1 MDAVWVLVSAA
12 VGIGFVHTLIGIDHT
27 LPFVVLGK
35 ARGWSLR
42 RTLWITGL
50 CGGGHVASSVL
61 LGGAGIGIAI
71 FATGLDTGE
80 GHHWMSGRV
89 GAFET
94 IEAVRGDL
102 AAWALVAFGL
112 TYAGWSLAR
121 RRRQQRHVHAHA
133 GGLVHAHEHPEA
145 AGDPGTRASLPAS
158 GGIVQAHAHH
168 SAAAH
173 EHPMSPAA
181 GVAGLTAWSLFV
193 IFVLGPCEPLIPI
206 LMVPAFQVGLWA
218 VIPVTVAFGVT
229 TIATMAAI
237 VAIAYRG
244 LQFVRFPRLQTY
256 AHTLSGLAIAVSGL
270 ALMLFAI

>member
-1 MDAVWVLVSAA
+1 MDTVWVLVSAA
-12 VGIGFVHTLIGIDHT
+12 VGIGFVHTLVGIDHT

-61 LGGAGIGIAI
+61 LGGAGIGLAI
-71 FATGLDTGE
+71 FATGLDLQE
-80 GHHWMSGRV
+80 GHHWMEGRV
-89 GAFET
+89 GVFES

-133 GGLVHAHEHPEA
+133 GGLVHSHEPPGAGGHEHSNA
-145 AGDPGTRASLPAS
+145 
-158 GGIVQAHAHH
+158 
-168 SAAAH
+168 
-173 EHPMSPAA
+173 PAA

-218 VIPVTVAFGVT
+218 VVPVTLAFGVT
-229 TIATMAAI
+229 TIATMAGV
-237 VAIAYRG
+237 VALAYRG
-244 LQFVRFPRLQTY
+244 LEFVRFRRLR
-256 AHTLSGLAIAVSGL
+256 AHVHTLSGLAIASSGL
-270 ALMLFAI
+270 AILLFAV

>member
-61 LGGAGIGIAI
+61 LGGAGIGLAI
-71 FATGLDTGE
+71 FATGLDLQE
-80 GHHWMSGRV
+80 GHHWMEGRV
-89 GAFET
+89 GVFES

-112 TYAGWSLAR
+112 TYAAWSLAR
-121 RRRQQRHVHAHA
+121 RRRQQRHVHEHA
-133 GGLVHAHEHPEA
+133 SGLVHAHRHPEA
-145 AGDPGTRASLPAS
+145 GS
-158 GGIVQAHAHH
+158 
-168 SAAAH
+168 H
-173 EHPMSPAA
+173 EHSSGPA
-181 GVAGLTAWSLFV
+181 GSIAGLTAWSLFV

-218 VIPVTVAFGVT
+218 VVPVTVAFGVT
-229 TIATMAAI
+229 TMATMAGV
-237 VAIAYRG
+237 VALAYRG
-244 LQFVRFPRLQTY
+244 LQFVRFPHLRAQ
-256 AHTLSGLAIAVSGL
+256 AHTLSGLAIAASGL
-270 ALMLFAI
+270 AMMLFAI

>member
-1 MDAVWVLVSAA
+1 MDTVWVLVSAA

-42 RTLWITGL
+42 RTLWVTGL

-61 LGGAGIGIAI
+61 LGGAGIGLAI
-71 FATGLDTGE
+71 FASGLDLQE
-80 GHHWMSGRV
+80 GHHWMEGRV
-89 GAFET
+89 GVFES

-112 TYAGWSLAR
+112 TYAAWSLAR
-121 RRRQQRHVHAHA
+121 RRRRQRHVHEHA
-133 GGLVHAHEHPEA
+133 SGLVHSHDHHAAGDHEHP
-145 AGDPGTRASLPAS
+145 S
-158 GGIVQAHAHH
+158 GKAV
-168 SAAAH
+168 
-173 EHPMSPAA
+173 

-218 VIPVTVAFGVT
+218 VVPVTVAFGVT
-229 TIATMAAI
+229 TIATMAGV
-237 VAIAYRG
+237 VALAYRG
-244 LQFVRFPRLQTY
+244 LDFVRFPRLQ
-256 AHTLSGLAIAVSGL
+256 AHVHTLSGLAIASSGL
-270 ALMLFAI
+270 AMMLFAI

>member
-1 MDAVWVLVSAA
+1 MDAVWVLVGAA

-61 LGGAGIGIAI
+61 LGGAGIGLAI
-71 FATGLDTGE
+71 FATGLDLRE
-80 GHHWMSGRV
+80 GHHWMEGRV
-89 GAFET
+89 GVFES

-102 AAWALVAFGL
+102 ASWALIAFGL

-121 RRRQQRHVHAHA
+121 NRRRQRHAHA
-133 GGLVHAHEHPEA
+133 HASGLVHSHDHPAAGSHEHP
-145 AGDPGTRASLPAS
+145 S
-158 GGIVQAHAHH
+158 GN
-168 SAAAH
+168 
-173 EHPMSPAA
+173 AA

-218 VIPVTVAFGVT
+218 VVPVTVAFGAT
-229 TIATMAAI
+229 TIATMAG
-237 VAIAYRG
+237 VVTLAYRG
-244 LQFVRFPRLQTY
+244 LDFVRFPGLRAH
-256 AHTLSGLAIAVSGL
+256 AHTLSGLAIAGSGL
-270 ALMLFAI
+270 AIMLFAV

>member
-1 MDAVWVLVSAA
+1 MDTVWVLVSAA

-61 LGGAGIGIAI
+61 LGGAGIGLAI
-71 FATGLDTGE
+71 FATGLNLEE
-80 GHHWMSGRV
+80 GHHWMAGRV
-89 GAFET
+89 GVFES

-112 TYAGWSLAR
+112 TYAAWSLAR
-121 RRRQQRHVHAHA
+121 RRRQQRHVHEHTD
-133 GGLVHAHEHPEA
+133 GLVHSHDHPDAGGHEHSNGPA
-145 AGDPGTRASLPAS
+145 PG
-158 GGIVQAHAHH
+158 I
-168 SAAAH
+168 
-173 EHPMSPAA
+173 
-181 GVAGLTAWSLFV
+181 AGLTAWSLFV

-218 VIPVTVAFGVT
+218 VAPVTLAFAVT
-229 TIATMAAI
+229 TIATMAGV
-237 VAIAYRG
+237 VALAYRG
-244 LQFVRFPRLQTY
+244 LDFVRFPRLR
-256 AHTLSGLAIAVSGL
+256 AHVHTLSGLAIASSGL
-270 ALMLFAI
+270 AMMLFAI

>member
-1 MDAVWVLVSAA
+1 MDTVWVLVSAA

-42 RTLWITGL
+42 RTLWVTGL

-61 LGGAGIGIAI
+61 LGGAGIGLAI
-71 FATGLDTGE
+71 FASGLDLQE
-80 GHHWMSGRV
+80 GHHWMEGRV
-89 GAFET
+89 GVFES
-94 IEAVRGDL
+94 IEAFRGDL

-121 RRRQQRHVHAHA
+121 RRRQQRHVHEHA
-133 GGLVHAHEHPEA
+133 SGLVHSHDHPAAGGHEHP
-145 AGDPGTRASLPAS
+145 S
-158 GGIVQAHAHH
+158 GK
-168 SAAAH
+168 
-173 EHPMSPAA
+173 AA

-218 VIPVTVAFGVT
+218 VVPVTVAFGVT
-229 TIATMAAI
+229 TIGTMAAV
-237 VAIAYRG
+237 VAVAYRG
-244 LQFVRFPRLQTY
+244 LDFVRFPRLQ
-256 AHTLSGLAIAVSGL
+256 AHVHTLSGLAIASSGV
-270 ALMLFAI
+270 AMMLFAI

>member
-1 MDAVWVLVSAA
+1 MDTVWVLVSAA

-42 RTLWITGL
+42 RTLWVTGL

-61 LGGAGIGIAI
+61 LGGAGIGLAI
-71 FATGLDTGE
+71 FASGLDLQE
-80 GHHWMSGRV
+80 GHHWMEGRV
-89 GAFET
+89 GVFES

-112 TYAGWSLAR
+112 TYAAWSLAR
-121 RRRQQRHVHAHA
+121 RRRRQRHVHEHA
-133 GGLVHAHEHPEA
+133 SGLVHSHDHHAAGGHEHP
-145 AGDPGTRASLPAS
+145 S
-158 GGIVQAHAHH
+158 GKAV
-168 SAAAH
+168 
-173 EHPMSPAA
+173 

-218 VIPVTVAFGVT
+218 VVPVTVAFGVT
-229 TIATMAAI
+229 TIATMAGV
-237 VAIAYRG
+237 VALAYRG
-244 LQFVRFPRLQTY
+244 LDFVRFPRLQ
-256 AHTLSGLAIAVSGL
+256 AHVHTLSGLAIASSGL
-270 ALMLFAI
+270 AILLFAV

>member
-1 MDAVWVLVSAA
+1 MDTVWVLVSAA

-61 LGGAGIGIAI
+61 LGGAGIGLAI
-71 FATGLDTGE
+71 VATGLDLEE
-80 GHHWMSGRV
+80 GHHWMAGRV
-89 GAFET
+89 GVFES

-112 TYAGWSLAR
+112 TYAAWSLAR
-121 RRRQQRHVHAHA
+121 RRRQQRHAHEHA
-133 GGLVHAHEHPEA
+133 GGLVHSHDHRGAGGHEHPPGKA
-145 AGDPGTRASLPAS
+145 AG
-158 GGIVQAHAHH
+158 I
-168 SAAAH
+168 
-173 EHPMSPAA
+173 
-181 GVAGLTAWSLFV
+181 AGLTAWSLFV

-218 VIPVTVAFGVT
+218 VVPVTVAFGVT
-229 TIATMAAI
+229 TIATMAGV
-237 VAIAYRG
+237 VALAYRG
-244 LQFVRFPRLQTY
+244 LDFVRFPRLR
-256 AHTLSGLAIAVSGL
+256 AHVHTLSGLAIASSGL
-270 ALMLFAI
+270 AMLLFAI